1 MSRSLIAITVLLAV
15 LSLSSTAMAQSAMKI
30 GVVNLQRAINEVSEG
45 KKARANLE
53 SRMEKIKAEVDKR
66 RKELE
71 TMQESLEAGEMMLS
85 DEALTEKRTA
95 FQTKY
100 YEFQQMVVGS
110 EQEMTQLQS
119 ELTNDLLEKLYKVAR
134 SVGAESGYNLV
145 LESTA
150 VVYTN
155 GVADITDL
163 VIARF
168 NDKK

>member
-1 MSRSLIAITVLLAV
+1 MSRLLMALCLLFSV
-15 LSLSSTAMAQSAMKI
+15 MSLSSPALAQGVMKM
-30 GVVNLQRAINEVSEG
+30 GVVTLQRAINEVAEG

-53 SRMEKIKAEVDKR
+53 SRMEKIKAEVESR

-85 DEALTEKRTA
+85 EQALAEKRA
-95 FQTKY
+95 EFQTKY
-100 YEFQQMVVGS
+100 VEFQQMVVSS
-110 EQEMTQLQS
+110 EQEMGLLQN
-119 ELTNDLLEKLYKVAR
+119 ELTNDLLEKLYKVAQA
-134 SVGAESGYNLV
+134 VGAEAGYNLL

-150 VVYTN
+150 VVYVN

-163 VIARF
+163 VITRF